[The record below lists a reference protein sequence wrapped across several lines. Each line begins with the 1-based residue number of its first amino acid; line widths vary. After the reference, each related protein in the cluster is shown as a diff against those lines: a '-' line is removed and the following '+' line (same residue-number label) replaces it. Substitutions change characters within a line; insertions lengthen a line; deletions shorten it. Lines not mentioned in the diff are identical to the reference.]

1 MNFKVVALIAGAVF
15 CFAAGYY
22 EAEKTAK
29 LEFSKFK
36 LEAEQDYSALLKKKI
51 DADKANAARIAELDQ
66 AHQSAIRKQKQSYE
80 KTIANLRTNYKPS
93 GVPSGTAGGGGVS
106 GGGNDS
112 SEFVCYSESEFYE
125 RVARSLAIANRCDKL
140 AIDYA
145 TLLRMVNAKIDR

>member
-1 MNFKVVALIAGAVF
+1 MNLKVVALIAGAVF

-36 LEAEQDYSALLKKKI
+36 LEAEKDYSALLRKKI
-51 DADKANAARIAELDQ
+51 DADKANAARIAKLDK
-66 AHQSAIRKQKQSYE
+66 AHQSAIQKQKQSYE

-93 GVPSGTAGGGGVS
+93 GVPSGTAS
-106 GGGNDS
+106 GGSMPRSGDDS
-112 SEFVCYSESEFYE
+112 REFVCYSEAEFYE
-125 RVARSLAIANRCDKL
+125 RIARSLAIANRCDKL

-145 TLLRMVNAKIDR
+145 TLLRMIHHEQ